1 MMKKNSKLRRN
12 RHIGKVGITT
22 GMALIATASFG
33 QAPSDTSGL
42 EEVKVTATRVTE
54 TANRVPMSIAAV
66 TQATM
71 DQIGIKTASDLTQ
84 VVPGLTLVNQTAGV
98 ATFAIRGIVATTGA
112 ATTGIYL
119 DDTALTKRNN
129 PGVSQNNGAPLP
141 LLFDL
146 QRVEVLKGP
155 QGTLYGGSSQG
166 GTIRFITPAPNLT
179 TYSGS
184 VRAETSFT
192 DNGAPSNEI
201 GAAFG
206 GPLIADSLGFRVSA
220 IARNTGGWIDTRNP
234 YDGGRINREDS
245 NGQRE
250 WAIRAA
256 LAKTFGDGGIATLA
270 YYRSQLRTDGG
281 PGTQTDVYAPDGTRA
296 SPTQTYTTPQTCYN
310 TSTRAATATSAPAA
324 VSCSSA
330 TITYRR
336 PAQVYGPFN
345 YLHQDESISPY
356 DGVYGIGRT
365 QTGLP
370 SLTIDYSFGGLQFKS
385 ITSYVIDQ
393 TGGDAGE
400 GNDPSRVQT
409 TLENPGRTSF
419 PLFLPVPVYS
429 GRFISNN
436 RRTGIE
442 QEFRLSSPSDGRR
455 LSWVAG
461 AFYSKLKTHIA
472 YTIYGN
478 YDAADLALYGL
489 TSAQRYGVP
498 NPNGYVSTLD
508 ARLTDT
514 EYALFGEGTFAVTD
528 RLKVTA
534 GLRLSQVELDF
545 TQANFGQLSARPTIS
560 SPFAYT
566 TGQGKD
572 KPVTPKFGVQ
582 YDLRPGSM
590 LYANAAK
597 GFRAGGVNVPLN
609 PQVCSAGLAQFG
621 LTVSDIPA
629 QYGPDKVMSYELGG
643 KFRLLDNRLQV
654 NVAAYQ
660 IDWNDIQ
667 VTTSAQGCGQN
678 WNQNG
683 GKARSQGFDV
693 QVDYRPVD
701 PLTLNLSFSTVDA
714 KYRESVLGPKPTVS
728 GVTQAV
734 TFNKGDPLGVPDF
747 QANAGARYD
756 FSVLQRKAYARVDY
770 LYTGSYEQG
779 STFGTGNYNPF
790 TRNVVANN
798 QVNARLGV
806 QVDQWDV
813 NLFASNLLN
822 SRDMVGN
829 AGNGKGGCN
838 AATGG
843 TGCTVYSLFNPFVQQ
858 AYQKPRVVGLQA
870 NYRF

>member
-1 MMKKNSKLRRN
+1 MNKKTNRGFERR
-12 RHIGKVGITT
+12 VGVAGMTT
-22 GMALIATASFG
+22 GMALFATGVAA
-33 QAPSDTSGL
+33 QAPGDSSGL
-42 EEVKVTATRVTE
+42 EEVQVTATRVTE
-54 TANRVPMSIAAV
+54 TANRIPMSISAV
-66 TQATM
+66 TQQTL
-71 DQIGIKTASDLTQ
+71 DQIGIKSASDLAQ
-84 VVPGLTLVNQTAGV
+84 VVPALTLVNQTAGV

-112 ATTGIYL
+112 ATTGVYL

-166 GTIRFITPAPNLT
+166 GTIRFITPTPSLT
-179 TYSGS
+179 KYSGT
-184 VRAETSFT
+184 VRAESSFT
-192 DNGAPSNEI
+192 DNGAPSSEF

-206 GPLIADSLGFRVSA
+206 GPIIENSLGFRVSG
-220 IARNTGGWIDTRNP
+220 ITRNTGGWIDTRNP
-234 YDGGRINREDS
+234 YDGGRIDREDS

-250 WAIRAA
+250 WALRAA
-256 LAKTFGDGGIATLA
+256 IAKSFGDGGLVTLA

-281 PGTQTDVYAPDGTRA
+281 PGSQTDVYAPDGTRA
-296 SPTQTYTTPQTCYN
+296 SATQTYTTPETCYN

-324 VSCSSA
+324 VSCTSP
-330 TITYRR
+330 TVTYRR
-336 PAQVYGPFN
+336 AAQTYGPFG
-345 YLHQDESISPY
+345 YLQSDESISPY

-370 SLTIDYSFGGLQFKS
+370 SLTVDYSFGGVQFKS
-385 ITSYVIDQ
+385 ITSYIMDQ
-393 TGGDAGE
+393 TTGDAGE
-400 GNDPSRVQT
+400 GHDPSRVQT
-409 TLENPGRTSF
+409 TLENPGKTSF
-419 PLFLPVPVYS
+419 PLFRPVQVYA
-429 GRFISNN
+429 GRFISRNH
-436 RRTGIE
+436 RTGIE
-442 QEFRLSSPSDGRR
+442 QEFRLSSPNDGRR
-455 LSWVAG
+455 FTWVAG
-461 AFYSKLKTHIA
+461 AFYSKLKTHID
-472 YTIYGN
+472 YKIYGN

-498 NPNGYVSTLD
+498 NPDGYVSTLD

-514 EYALFGEGTFAVTD
+514 EYAVFGEGNFAVTD

-534 GLRLSQVELDF
+534 GLRLSQVELAF
-545 TQANFGQLSARPTIS
+545 EQANFGQLSARPNIS
-560 SPFAYT
+560 APFAFT

-572 KPVTPKFGVQ
+572 KPVTPKLGVQ

-609 PQVCSAGLAQFG
+609 PQVCSVGLAQFG
-621 LTVSDIPA
+621 LTVNDIPA
-629 QYGPDKVMSYELGG
+629 QYGPDTVMSYELGG

-654 NVAAYQ
+654 NIATYQ
-660 IDWNDIQ
+660 INWNDIQ

-701 PLTLNLSFSTVDA
+701 LLTLNLAFSTVDA
-714 KYRESVLGPKPTVS
+714 KYREAVLGPKPTVA
-728 GVTQAV
+728 GVSQAV

-747 QANAGARYD
+747 QASAGARVD
-756 FSVLQRKAYARVDY
+756 FDVLSRKSYARLDY

-779 STFGTGNYNPF
+779 PTFGTGNYNPF
-790 TRNVVANN
+790 TRNVGAIG
-798 QVNARLGV
+798 QLNARLGV
-806 QVDQWDV
+806 QIDQWDV

-822 SRDMVGN
+822 SRDAVGN
-829 AGNGKGGCN
+829 SGNGRGGCN

-858 AYQKPRVVGLQA
+858 TYQKPRVVGLQA

>member
-1 MMKKNSKLRRN
+1 MKKKFKQRKD
-12 RHIGKVGITT
+12 RHLGMAGVTT
-22 GMALIATASFG
+22 GMALFATAGLAQTATDS
-33 QAPSDTSGL
+33 SGL

-54 TANRVPMSIAAV
+54 TANRVPMSISAV
-66 TQATM
+66 TQSTL

-84 VVPGLTLVNQTAGV
+84 VVPALTLVNQTAGV

-112 ATTGIYL
+112 ATTGVYL

-166 GTIRFITPAPNLT
+166 GTIRFITPPPSLT
-179 TYSGS
+179 TYSGT

-192 DNGAPSNEI
+192 DNGAPSSEM

-206 GPLIADSLGFRVSA
+206 GPLVENSVGIRVSG
-220 IARNTGGWIDTRNP
+220 ISRNTGGWIDTRNV
-234 YDGGRINREDS
+234 YDGGRIDREDS

-256 LAKTFGDGGIATLA
+256 IAKSLGDKGTVTLA
-270 YYRSQLRTDGG
+270 YYRSQLRTEGG
-281 PGTQTDVYAPDGTRA
+281 PGSQTNVYAPDGTRA
-296 SPTQTYTTPQTCYN
+296 SASQTYSTPETCFN
-310 TSTRAATATSAPAA
+310 TSTRSATATTAPAA

-336 PAQVYGPFN
+336 PAQTYGPFN
-345 YLHQDESISPY
+345 YLNQDESISPF

-370 SLTIDYSFGGLQFKS
+370 SLTVDYSFGGLEFKS
-385 ITSYVIDQ
+385 ITSYVMDQ
-393 TGGDAGE
+393 TTGDGGE
-400 GNDPSRVQT
+400 SNDGGRVQT
-409 TLENPGRTSF
+409 TLENPGKTSF
-419 PLFLPVPVYS
+419 PLFRQVPVYA
-429 GRFISNN
+429 GRFISKN
-436 RRTGIE
+436 RRSGIE
-442 QEFRLSSPSDGRR
+442 QEFRLSSPNDGRR
-455 LSWVAG
+455 LTWVAG
-461 AFYSKLKTHIA
+461 AFYSKLKTHID
-472 YTIYGN
+472 YKIYGN
-478 YDAADLALYGL
+478 YDAIDLALYGL
-489 TSAQRYGVP
+489 TSTQRYGVP
-498 NPNGYVSTLD
+498 NPDGYVSTLD

-514 EYALFGEGTFAVTD
+514 EYALFGEGSFAVTD
-528 RLKVTA
+528 RLKATA
-534 GLRLSQVELDF
+534 GLRLSQVELAF
-545 TQANFGQLSARPTIS
+545 EQANYGQLSARPSIS

-609 PQVCSAGLAQFG
+609 PQVCSTGLAQFG
-621 LTVSDIPA
+621 LTVNDIPA

-683 GKARSQGFDV
+683 GKARSKGYDV

-714 KYRESVLGPKPTVS
+714 KYREAVLGPKPTVA

-734 TFNKGDPLGVPDF
+734 TFNQGDPLGVPDF
-747 QANAGARYD
+747 QANAGARFD
-756 FSVLQRKAYARVDY
+756 FSLLEKKAYARVDY

-779 STFGTGNYNPF
+779 PTFGTGNYNPF
-790 TRNVVANN
+790 TRNVGSTD
-798 QVNARLGV
+798 QVNARLGM
-806 QVDQWDV
+806 QIDRWDV
-813 NLFASNLLN
+813 NVFASNLLN
-822 SRDMVGN
+822 SREMVGN
-829 AGNGKGGCN
+829 SGNGRGGCN